1 VVEDSTQKGK
11 KLSSQGGTSSASK
24 GGMSKKSAATSPVV
38 QGIRADQY
46 AQKKLGITGPQVYN
60 TPSGEIMTKGFT
72 SSTVPS
78 QMYGQEY
85 SAARNEYLASQG
97 LGTMQKNGSF
107 ITGVQTD
114 KGLVFTSKAREA
126 YEASRREKMPLSK
139 EMYESQ
145 RKTSNI
151 LGGLAAAATGM
162 SMFFTSQYTA
172 NKMNPYSTYVQNFYK
187 TANRSSTSIASSRNK
202 KNTTTTTTA
211 PTTSDNVK
219 ASVSDSTTVAK
230 NNKRRNASSYESGS
244 LPDDRTFLA
253 RTDKTIR
260 GSMVG

>member
-24 GGMSKKSAATSPVV
+24 SGMSKKSAATSPVV

-46 AQKKLGITGPQVYN
+46 AQTKLGITGPNVYN

-97 LGTMQKNGSF
+97 LGSVSN
-107 ITGVQTD
+107 TGQYRPFVKTD
-114 KGLVFTSKAREA
+114 KGQVSTLESRQA
-126 YEASRREKMPLSK
+126 YEASRREPIPLSK

-162 SMFFTSQYTA
+162 SIFFTSQYTA
-172 NKMNPYSTYVQNFYK
+172 NKLNPYETYVQNFYK

-202 KNTTTTTTA
+202 KDSTTKTTTTT
-211 PTTSDNVK
+211 PSDSVK

-230 NNKRRNASSYESGS
+230 NNKRRNASSYESGT

>member
-1 VVEDSTQKGK
+1 
-11 KLSSQGGTSSASK
+11 LSSQGGTSSKA
-24 GGMSKKSAATSPVV
+24 GMSKKSAATSPVV
-38 QGIRADQY
+38 QGIRADKY
-46 AQKKLGITGPQVYN
+46 AQQKLGITGPNVYN

-85 SAARNEYLASQG
+85 SAARNEYLASQN
-97 LGTMQKNGSF
+97 LGSVTN
-107 ITGVQTD
+107 TGQYRPFVKTD
-114 KGLVFTSKAREA
+114 KGQVSTLESRQA
-126 YEASRREKMPLSK
+126 YEASRREPIPLSK

-162 SMFFTSQYTA
+162 SIFFTSQYTA
-172 NKMNPYSTYVQNFYK
+172 NKLNPYETYVQNFYK

-202 KNTTTTTTA
+202 KDSTTKTTTTT
-211 PTTSDNVK
+211 PSDSVK

-230 NNKRRNASSYESGS
+230 NKKRVNASSYESGT

>member
-1 VVEDSTQKGK
+1 
-11 KLSSQGGTSSASK
+11 LSSQGGTSSASK

-46 AQKKLGITGPQVYN
+46 AQKKLGITGPNVYN

>member
-1 VVEDSTQKGK
+1 
-11 KLSSQGGTSSASK
+11 LSSQGGTSSASK

-85 SAARNEYLASQG
+85 SEARNEYLASQN
-97 LGTMQKNGSF
+97 LGSVTD
-107 ITGVQTD
+107 TGQYRPFVQTD
-114 KGLVFTSKAREA
+114 KGQVSTLLGRQS
-126 YEASRREKMPLSK
+126 YEESRKQKMPLSK

-211 PTTSDNVK
+211 PTPSDNVK

>member
-1 VVEDSTQKGK
+1 MVEDSTQKGK

-46 AQKKLGITGPQVYN
+46 AQKKLGITGPNVYN